1 MADAT
6 ITLKRLARPAL
17 RVKIEGISPLIVHR
31 FSQKAKQ
38 AMLDKQQGRK
48 VAKESRDPEKEFLA
62 SQYIFDDGD
71 HGFPAVAFKSATV
84 AGGRLYS
91 VKMTQIRQA
100 LFIAGEG
107 PEQLVRLDIAGEP
120 VMREDTVRIGMGTS
134 DLRYRAMYPEWGA
147 TLMVE
152 YAPQLIDAE
161 SVLALID
168 AGGSTNGVGEW
179 RPERDGSFGRYQVVS
194 C

>member
-6 ITLKRLARPAL
+6 ITLERLARPTL
-17 RVKIEGISPLIVHR
+17 SVQIEGISPLIVHR

-38 AMLDKQQGRK
+38 QMLDKQQGRK
-48 VAKESRDPEKEFLA
+48 NAKEHRDPEKEFQE
-62 SQYIFDDGD
+62 SQYRFDDGA

-84 AGGRLYS
+84 SGGRLYS

-100 LFIAGEG
+100 LFINGEG
-107 PEQLVRLDIAGEP
+107 PDQLVRLDVAGEP

-147 TLMVE
+147 TLLVE
-152 YAPQLIDAE
+152 YAPQLIDAK
-161 SVLALID
+161 SVIALID

-179 RPERDGSFGRYQVVS
+179 RPEKDGSFGRYQVLGS
-194 C
+194 